1 MSLKARDKLAGGE
14 VKKSQKSGG
23 ETKKS
28 QKSIKSNK
36 DLFADMHANENYMFS
51 SAAEGSQWEDQ

>member
-1 MSLKARDKLAGGE
+1 MSLKARDKLARGE
-14 VKKSQKSGG
+14 AKKSQKSGG

-28 QKSIKSNK
+28 QMSIKSNK

-51 SAAEGSQWEDQ
+51 SAAEGS